1 MIDCIIVGQGL
12 AGTVL
17 AHTFNKEGKKILI
30 VEEGSSD
37 AASGVAAGIYNPV
50 TGKRMVKTWK
60 ANAIFPYLKGFYKEM
75 EVLLGEKFL
84 YELPIYKPFGSIE
97 EQNHWISQ
105 SSFSDVE
112 DLVNTSVPDFK
123 YEKFINNKFGG
134 FETLMSG
141 YVDVVKMISLYRAF
155 LIKNNSY
162 TKKKFNFL
170 DITFNEDHVEWNGV
184 KSKKIIFCEGYKTTY
199 NPYFKWLPFVLAK
212 GELLTVK
219 MEGVDTESII
229 NKGVFILPMGQSVYK
244 VGATYQWDYKDNNIS
259 ESARD
264 EITQKLDALVKVPY
278 KIIKQES
285 GIRPTVKD
293 RRPILGLHPQF
304 KTLGI
309 FNGLGTKGVSLAPFF
324 ASMLYDFL
332 EKGENLDPEVDIKRF
347 IPLYYSLKE

>member
-1 MIDCIIVGQGL
+1 MIDYIIVGQGL

-17 AHTFNKEGKKILI
+17 AYTFEKEGREFII
-30 VEEGSSD
+30 AEEESLD
-37 AASGVAAGIYNPV
+37 AASQVAAGIYNPV

-60 ANAIFPYLKGFYKEM
+60 ANTLFPYLEKFYKEM
-75 EVLLGEKFL
+75 EVWLGESFL

-105 SSFSDVE
+105 SSFADVE
-112 DLVNTSVPDFK
+112 DLVSTSVPPSR
-123 YEKFINNKFGG
+123 YEQFINNRFGG
-134 FETLMSG
+134 FETLRSG
-141 YVDVVKMISLYRAF
+141 FLDVAKLISLYRSSS
-155 LIKNNSY
+155 IKKGFY
-162 TKKKFNFL
+162 VKKEFHFPDMVLK
-170 DITFNEDHVEWNGV
+170 DGYVEWNGI
-184 KSKKIIFCEGYKTTY
+184 KSKKIIFCEGYKATY

-219 MEGVDTESII
+219 TKNAGPDAII
-229 NKGVFILPMGQSVYK
+229 NKGVFILPQGKNVYK

-259 ESARD
+259 EAAKQ
-264 EITQKLDALVKVPY
+264 ELTQKLDLLMKVPY
-278 KIIKQES
+278 EVIRQES

-309 FNGLGTKGVSLAPFF
+309 FNGLGTKGVSLAPYF
-324 ASMLYDFL
+324 AKSLVDFL
-332 EKGENLDPEVDIKRF
+332 EKGEDLDREVNIERF